1 MLDIL
6 KTQILQNRGPYSKGL
21 EANKHFYLVSTAFL
35 VYSVHV
41 YVKVASDL
49 IYSPTSAWW
58 KQTAVIGS
66 ACLHS
71 AVDLA
76 ATPNPRGKSF
86 ME

>member
-1 MLDIL
+1 
-6 KTQILQNRGPYSKGL
+6 
-21 EANKHFYLVSTAFL
+21 LVSTAFL
-35 VYSVHV
+35 VYSVNV

-71 AVDLA
+71 AVDLP
-76 ATPNPRGKSF
+76 ATPNPRAWTSLYMDGTTMF
-86 ME
+86 DLPT

>member
-1 MLDIL
+1 MSNNGLIIENMDLSHIQL
-6 KTQILQNRGPYSKGL
+6 AVQIG
-21 EANKHFYLVSTAFL
+21 FTTAFL

-41 YVKVASDL
+41 FYYVKVASDL